1 MGNKIREGIGYERLF
16 LFLLAFCLL
25 CHIVACFWILTTT
38 FRDSESWAS
47 SMGYEEQDHVGIY
60 ITSYYFIVT
69 TITTVGYGDIVP
81 VTQIEKIF
89 CIVNMIVGV
98 CAFSFASGSLASI
111 MQNKDSQEA
120 IMQGKVNRL
129 NQIYKDYKLK
139 LDLYSR
145 LKLSLAI
152 NNNNHVDDLK
162 NFMDELPHNL
172 KIETALFVHKETYRS
187 INFLKERSSLFICW
201 ICPLF
206 KPSLVLQN

>member
-89 CIVNMIVGV
+89 CIVNIK
-98 CAFSFASGSLASI
+98 SFHIFFNTL
-111 MQNKDSQEA
+111 
-120 IMQGKVNRL
+120 
-129 NQIYKDYKLK
+129 IYDCPPVFEVFILT
-139 LDLYSR
+139 LD
-145 LKLSLAI
+145 
-152 NNNNHVDDLK
+152 
-162 NFMDELPHNL
+162 
-172 KIETALFVHKETYRS
+172 KIF
-187 INFLKERSSLFICW
+187 N
-201 ICPLF
+201 
-206 KPSLVLQN
+206 